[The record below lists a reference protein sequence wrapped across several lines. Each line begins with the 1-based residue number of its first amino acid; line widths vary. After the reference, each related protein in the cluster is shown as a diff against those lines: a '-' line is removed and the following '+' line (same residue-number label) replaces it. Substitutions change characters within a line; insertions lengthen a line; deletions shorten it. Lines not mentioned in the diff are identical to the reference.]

1 MTLDALL
8 SRADD
13 SDRDGDNKRD
23 IFFFLFI
30 FPDAL
35 KGGQTWKREGS
46 LFSELLGRGRGAQI
60 EPG

>member
-8 SRADD
+8 SCADD

-35 KGGQTWKREGS
+35 KGGQTW
-46 LFSELLGRGRGAQI
+46 
-60 EPG
+60 

>member
-1 MTLDALL
+1 MLMTVIEMVTTK
-8 SRADD
+8 
-13 SDRDGDNKRD
+13 GTF
-23 IFFFLFI
+23 FFFLFI